1 MGTRV
6 HPVLTT
12 VARIN
17 SPDFETEERYNNW
30 IELLLYIESVSSR
43 EWIVLFLLSKR
54 PSPPCSL
61 LRALIQRCKNT
72 RVYVINLSQ
81 LHTPPLFATN
91 RGNCGAIW
99 IALVLLTDPPSPSC
113 FSTTT
118 RIHRLSF
125 ARLNKLIRVRS
136 RVEAKIGRFRSAWS
150 FEDFQFLPSWDWI
163 VHYKGRRIWKWRYIC
178 VYQVEENF

>member
-1 MGTRV
+1 MSSFKSSQETLNNKEIAATLSNNLPYLEHIFSALVARLFLPRRDILLPSNVESRINRASPAINPRVLMGTRV

-72 RVYVINLSQ
+72 RVYVINLSL

-91 RGNCGAIW
+91 RGNCGAI
-99 IALVLLTDPPSPSC
+99 
-113 FSTTT
+113 ST
-118 RIHRLSF
+118 
-125 ARLNKLIRVRS
+125 
-136 RVEAKIGRFRSAWS
+136 G
-150 FEDFQFLPSWDWI
+150 
-163 VHYKGRRIWKWRYIC
+163 
-178 VYQVEENF
+178 

>member
-1 MGTRV
+1 MSSFKSSQETLNNKEIAATLSNNLPYLNTSSQRWSLVYSSPAAISFYLRTRTVESRINRASPAINPRVLMGTRV

-91 RGNCGAIW
+91 RGNCGAI
-99 IALVLLTDPPSPSC
+99 
-113 FSTTT
+113 ST
-118 RIHRLSF
+118 
-125 ARLNKLIRVRS
+125 
-136 RVEAKIGRFRSAWS
+136 G
-150 FEDFQFLPSWDWI
+150 
-163 VHYKGRRIWKWRYIC
+163 
-178 VYQVEENF
+178 